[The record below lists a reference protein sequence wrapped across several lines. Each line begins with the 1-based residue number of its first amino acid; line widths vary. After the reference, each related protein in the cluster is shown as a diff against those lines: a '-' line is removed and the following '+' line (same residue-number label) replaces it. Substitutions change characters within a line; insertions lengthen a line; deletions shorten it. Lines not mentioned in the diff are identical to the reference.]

1 MSAMKKQS
9 VLVVDDEPDILELLE
24 ITLMRMNL
32 QVKCAEDYTSATR
45 LLQENRFDF
54 CLTDMKL
61 PDGDG
66 ISLVEYIQQHR
77 PDMPVAVITAHG
89 SMELAIKAM
98 KAGAYDFVSKPVSL
112 DKLRSLIEKGIQTSQ
127 TEEIAADPQSRYQI
141 IGQSRQIQT
150 LRETIKKFARSQ
162 APVFI
167 EGDSGTGKELVARQI
182 HEHSAR
188 NAFPFIAVNC
198 GAIPSELMES
208 ELFGH
213 LKGSFTGAIQDNP
226 GLFRAAEGGTL
237 FLDEIADLP
246 LAMQV
251 KLLRVIQE
259 KSIRPVGSQKE
270 ISIDTRIISASHKN
284 LQQLVASGEFRQDL
298 YYRINVIGI
307 QVPALKDRIEDI
319 ELLAEHILKRLSQEN
334 GMQYTLGQSA
344 INAFQHYSFPGN
356 VRELENILE
365 RACAL
370 TETNQINEHDLQL
383 PQIPEQSS
391 SQISLLDQTTE
402 LEASALEKALIE
414 NKWNQSAAARQLG
427 ITLRQ
432 LRYRCEKMGLLGK

>member
-1 MSAMKKQS
+1 MAEHK
-9 VLVVDDEPDILELLE
+9 VLVVDDEPDIRELLE
-24 ITLMRMNL
+24 ITLLRMGL
-32 QVKCAEDYTSATR
+32 KVKCAEDYTSATR
-45 LLQENRFDF
+45 LLNSDTFDF

-66 ISLVEYIQQHR
+66 IALVEHIQQHR

-112 DKLRSLIEKGIQTSQ
+112 EKLRSLIENGIQTS
-127 TEEIAADPQSRYQI
+127 IAEHLSDDQNPEKYQI
-141 IGQSRQIQT
+141 IGQSKHIQK

-162 APVFI
+162 APVHI
-167 EGDSGTGKELVARQI
+167 EGESGTGKELVARQI
-182 HEHSAR
+182 HNHSAR
-188 NAFPFIAVNC
+188 AQAPFIAVNC
-198 GAIPSELMES
+198 GAIPSELVES

-213 LKGSFTGAIQDNP
+213 VKGSFTGAVSDNP

-246 LAMQV
+246 MSMQV

-259 KSIRPVGSQKE
+259 KSIRPVGTHDE
-270 ISIDTRIISASHKN
+270 IDIDVRIISASHKN
-284 LQQLVASGEFRQDL
+284 LQHLVNDGQFRQDL

-307 QVPALKDRIEDI
+307 QVPSLRERNKDIP
-319 ELLAEHILKRLSQEN
+319 LLADFILQRLSGEN
-334 GMQYTLGQSA
+334 ATRYTLAESA
-344 INAFQHYSFPGN
+344 ISSLQNYAYPGN

-365 RACAL
+365 RACAMADS
-370 TETNQINEHDLQL
+370 TEITVEELHLPDNQ
-383 PQIPEQSS
+383 PESS
-391 SQISLLDQTTE
+391 SVSLIEKTSE
-402 LEASALEKALIE
+402 MEAEALEQALEE
-414 NKWNQSAAARQLG
+414 NRWNQSAAARQLG

-432 LRYRCEKMGLLGK
+432 LRYRCKKLGILN

>member
-1 MSAMKKQS
+1 MNKQT
-9 VLVVDDEPDILELLE
+9 VLVIDDEPDIRELLE
-24 ITLMRMNL
+24 ITLIRMGL
-32 QVKCAEDYTSATR
+32 DVVCAEDYTRATR
-45 LLQENRFDF
+45 FLQTQTFDF

-66 ISLVEYIQQHR
+66 ISLVEYIQQNI
-77 PDMPVAVITAHG
+77 PNLPVAVITAHG
-89 SMELAIKAM
+89 NMELAIKAM

-112 DKLRSLIEKGIQTSQ
+112 DKLRNLIESGIQTSNTTLSPDKQ
-127 TEEIAADPQSRYQI
+127 TKYQI
-141 IGQSRQIQT
+141 IGQSKQIKLLT
-150 LRETIKKFARSQ
+150 KTIKKFARSQ

-167 EGDSGTGKELVARQI
+167 DGQSGTGKELVARQI
-182 HEHSAR
+182 HAQGARSA
-188 NAFPFIAVNC
+188 APFIAVNC
-198 GAIPSELMES
+198 GAIPAELMES
-208 ELFGH
+208 EFFGH

-226 GLFRAAEGGTL
+226 GLFKAAQGGTL

-259 KSIRPVGSQKE
+259 KSIRPVGAHSE
-270 ISIDTRIISASHKN
+270 ESIDARIISASHKN
-284 LQQLVASGEFRQDL
+284 LGKLVAEGLFRQDL

-307 QVPALKDRIEDI
+307 SVPALNERIGDI
-319 ELLAEHILKRLSQEN
+319 ELLANFILQKLSQQN
-334 GMQYTLGQSA
+334 ASSFTLDSSA
-344 INAFQHYSFPGN
+344 LTALKTYNFPGN

-370 TETNQINEHDLQL
+370 SESNKILARDLML
-383 PQIPEQSS
+383 PKQEKIPSNGA
-391 SQISLLDQTTE
+391 SLIDRTSE
-402 LEASALEKALIE
+402 LEAEELDKALTY

-432 LRYRCEKMGLLGK
+432 LRYRCQKLGLTK